1 MGEFPLCSFVSFV
14 VQKWFLALAAALL
27 QLIDYAI
34 QVRIAGAK
42 ASGEPVAA
50 ALHHC
55 LAISQDFKLAG
66 LSRRNHGINSQPL
79 FNQGHETRDLGF
91 VVPSSRA
98 GKYLNLHLV
107 LQVVGFRRL
116 FPDQRYQ
123 W

>member
-1 MGEFPLCSFVSFV
+1 M
-14 VQKWFLALAAALL
+14 LL
-27 QLIDYAI
+27 ELVNHAI
-34 QVRIAGAK
+34 KVRIPGAK
-42 ASGEPVAA
+42 TSSEPVAA

-98 GKYLNLHLV
+98 GKYLNFHVFSKL
-107 LQVVGFRRL
+107 
-116 FPDQRYQ
+116 
-123 W
+123 